1 MTPPFTT
8 RLKVRHYEVDAYGH
22 VNHANYVHYFEVG
35 RIEALEAIGL
45 GLPELQRQGFHI
57 VAVEIA
63 VKFHSP
69 AHPGET
75 LTIETGVGE
84 IRAARSI
91 WTQEI
96 REVESGRLVATAEVV
111 GAFTTTAGR
120 PLRIP
125 EAFREKLATLCR

>member
-1 MTPPFTT
+1 MTTPFVT

-45 GLPELQRQGFHI
+45 ALPEMQRQGYHI
-57 VAVEIA
+57 VAVEVA

-69 AHPGET
+69 AQPGET
-75 LTIETGVGE
+75 LEIVTHVRE

-91 WTQEI
+91 WAQEI
-96 REVESGRLVATAEVV
+96 REVASGRMVATAEVV
-111 GAFTTTAGR
+111 GAFTNTAGR

-125 EAFREKLATLCR
+125 EGFREKLATLE